1 MFPMLDRET
10 REGVQLYLA
19 FLRSGITGEME
30 EAITLGNV
38 SSVLV
43 VGVWGMQPAL
53 LHLPCCAGTGIHF
66 RSVWSLQGNS
76 VLGLGMSGWMDQI
89 EISQWKIT
97 IVSLA
102 ACHSWWGW
110 LMLMIKKLE
119 SEFKKTKSHNYL
131 QSYHPW
137 GPGEHRGRYSRWS
150 KTAQLGRGVTLNTF
164 IWSHTQ
170 THACLPRFLY
180 CQLRTTQVSVCL
192 EVRME
197 NNPSPPSVRL
207 PGGIIQGTPSTS
219 REGVDGILLEGWKGK
234 G

>member
-76 VLGLGMSGWMDQI
+76 VLGLGMSGGMDQI

-119 SEFKKTKSHNYL
+119 SELKR
-131 QSYHPW
+131 Q
-137 GPGEHRGRYSRWS
+137 
-150 KTAQLGRGVTLNTF
+150 GVTIIYSLIIREVLGSIEEDTHHDQRQPNLGEG
-164 IWSHTQ
+164 SHWTLSSDH
-170 THACLPRFLY
+170 TPK
-180 CQLRTTQVSVCL
+180 RT
-192 EVRME
+192 
-197 NNPSPPSVRL
+197 PASPAS
-207 PGGIIQGTPSTS
+207 STAS
-219 REGVDGILLEGWKGK
+219 YEPHKFQCV
-234 G
+234 